1 MYKNRASQP
10 RSKTTR
16 YRRLITGQM
25 PGGEIKTRHTPVEKA
40 IVPKSDKDG
49 LVNARLF
56 YVKQFVRNRRY
67 PAYDHSGDLNSHFI
81 AL

>member
-1 MYKNRASQP
+1 MEKPPFRNRI
-10 RSKTTR
+10 R
-16 YRRLITGQM
+16 
-25 PGGEIKTRHTPVEKA
+25 E
-40 IVPKSDKDG
+40 DD